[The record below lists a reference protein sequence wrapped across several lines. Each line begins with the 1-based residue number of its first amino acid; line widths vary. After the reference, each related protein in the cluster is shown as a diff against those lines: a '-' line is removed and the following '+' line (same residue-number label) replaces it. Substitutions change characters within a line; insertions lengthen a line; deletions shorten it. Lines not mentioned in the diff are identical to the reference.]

1 MKAPSKSPKRG
12 GYVAIQEWM
21 VRKLGLTGKRLM
33 IYAIIHSFSQD
44 GFSKYSGSL
53 KYICFWTGLSKQHA
67 LKLLKEMLAE
77 NIIVKEDVPF
87 ENNKARHY
95 VNYWTA
101 FSRLPAEE
109 QDDFLKD
116 IPKRKEAKEE

>member
-1 MKAPSKSPKRG
+1 
-12 GYVAIQEWM
+12 
-21 VRKLGLTGKRLM
+21 M

-77 NIIVKEDVPF
+77 KLILKEEVPF

-95 VNYWTA
+95 VNYWTV
-101 FSRLPAEE
+101 FSRLSADDQE
-109 QDDFLKD
+109 DFLKD
-116 IPKRKEAKEE
+116 VPERKVAKE

>member
-67 LKLLKEMLAE
+67 LKLLKEMVEEKL
-77 NIIVKEDVPF
+77 ILKEEVPF

-95 VNYWTA
+95 VNYWTG
-101 FSRLPAEE
+101 FSRLSADDQE
-109 QDDFLKD
+109 DFLKD
-116 IPKRKEAKEE
+116 VPERKVAKE